1 MSSEEKLIRS
11 FENLLDIEIS
21 ARNVYEE
28 LLEKLTDVE
37 LRDFT
42 KRLVKAEKRHKVL
55 VEEALD
61 LISKD

>member
-42 KRLVKAEKRHKVL
+42 KQLVEAEKRHKVL